1 MKQEVSCRV
10 TSSIIAYL
18 RKEKKSLS
26 RLLEGIDLSEE
37 HLQDTNSWVS
47 LELVDTL
54 FERLEEIFFDNEIIY
69 KVGVEASKLEAWGVL
84 DSVFRMIGE
93 PRLIFHQARK
103 FCSYF
108 YKSIDIRTLDKSD
121 IHVVI
126 KFSSKK
132 LSKRHLMYLQGAFES
147 IPSYWNLASAT
158 TQKIDET
165 TFEFRWENK
174 QLFFGKKDTTVSLSP
189 HLIQDTILQLEKTI
203 SLIEKKNRQLQDK
216 NEELTETNKKLK
228 ETIREK
234 IEAEKMASIG
244 QLATGVAHEI
254 NNPLSFIISN
264 LSRIREYVGKMVKM
278 LDEYDQMVHQIEGKD
293 KEEAKRICERIKD
306 IRKVSEINYVI
317 EDFPLLIAESQEG
330 LNRVH
335 TIVKDLNSF
344 ARVAPEEMEYA
355 DLHEGIDSTLNL
367 LRYELKRKAI
377 IRKDYGQIPKVRC
390 NISRLNQVFLNILLN
405 ACQAIEEKGEIKIE
419 TSHQADR
426 VMVSISDT
434 GCGIEEKNIAQ
445 VFEPFFTT
453 KRQGQGMGLGLST
466 ALGIVKN
473 HFGDIK
479 VESQPQAGAKF
490 IISLPVTGVVPE
502 KSVEGLL

>member
-54 FERLEEIFFDNEIIY
+54 FGRLEEIFFDNEIVY
-69 KVGVEASKLEAWGVL
+69 KVGLEASKLESWGVL

-108 YKSIDIRTLDKSD
+108 YKSIDVRTIEKSD
-121 IHVVI
+121 IHVVA
-126 KFSSKK
+126 KFSTKK

-147 IPSYWNLASAT
+147 IPIYWNLASAT
-158 TQKIDET
+158 TQKIDDI
-165 TFEFRWENK
+165 TFKFHWENK
-174 QLFFGKKDTTVSLSP
+174 QLFFGKKDPTVSFSP

-203 SLIEKKNRQLQDK
+203 SLIEKKNRQLQEK
-216 NEELTETNKKLK
+216 NEALGETHQKLK
-228 ETIREK
+228 ETIHEK

-264 LSRIREYVGKMVKM
+264 LSRIREYVGKMTKM
-278 LDEYDQMVHQIEGKD
+278 LDEYDQMVHQIDGKE
-293 KEEAKRICERIKD
+293 KEEVKRICERIKEVQK
-306 IRKVSEINYVI
+306 ISEINYII
-317 EDFPLLIAESQEG
+317 EDFPLLIVESQEG

-344 ARVAPEEMEYA
+344 ARVAPEEMEYT
-355 DLHEGIDSTLNL
+355 DIHEGIDSTLNL
-367 LRYELKRKAI
+367 LRYELKRKAVV
-377 IRKDYGQIPKVRC
+377 RKDYGQLPKVKC

-405 ACQAIEEKGEIKIE
+405 ACQAIDEKGEIKIE
-419 TSHQADR
+419 TAHQVDKVIIA
-426 VMVSISDT
+426 ISDT
-434 GCGIEEKNIAQ
+434 GSGIDPKYQSQI
-445 VFEPFFTT
+445 FEPFFTI
-453 KRQGQGMGLGLST
+453 KKQGQGMGLGLST
-466 ALGIVKN
+466 ALGIIKN
-473 HFGDIK
+473 HAGDIR
-479 VESQPQAGAKF
+479 VESVSNAGAKF
-490 IISLPVTGVVPE
+490 IISLPVEGVPVQ
-502 KSVEGLL
+502 KGDLL